1 MSRAATFTMFLTRL
15 SRAEDRGR
23 RRSCAF
29 VAAMVVTAGTGVGP
43 HAAAKPPPAGCDVP
57 NVVAQALPAVVNIQ
71 NVGLEHQEIMNVQ
84 NDLLA
89 QPSSQPSIAY
99 SVGTGF
105 IVSPDGLIVT
115 NQHVIRNAIFAVVRF
130 QDKTL
135 VPAHLLASAA
145 LQDIALL
152 KVDVPRKLP
161 TLSFGDSDA
170 LRVGQPVIAIGNPI
184 NVGTSVSTG
193 SVSAVNRNLM
203 RTPFD
208 DYVQTDAAINPGNS
222 GGPLLDCSG
231 KVVGINTA
239 LLSNNPAQGSIGL
252 GFALPSN
259 DAKIVVKA
267 SQDPKAVPNWIGVQ
281 LQDMDA
287 RLALSFKRPDGSGAI
302 VTRVEPGS
310 PAAHAPLVPGDIITS
325 VGGDAE
331 PDARAVQR
339 AIVVAQQG
347 QPVMLSVWH
356 HGQAKQVAVRGEP
369 WPNFKRLQGDVVP
382 DRARVAQAFSYGLGL
397 HVIAIVACYMVEG
410 GGSRDFAVT
419 RTMAYRQRQQ
429 VDNGCLGEPVA
440 DADRLRF
447 GLGNVEGVLIDRV
460 DPGTQAA
467 ELGVQLGDVI
477 EQIGDEICSTPEQAM
492 TQLAY
497 GKPDASDTLAILVH
511 KPSGAKWISVWVGRP
526 DSREFVTSGAST
538 ATAPAAQGKAGRQ

>member
-397 HVIAIVACYMVEG
+397 HVIAI
-410 GGSRDFAVT
+410 T
-419 RTMAYRQRQQ
+419 
-429 VDNGCLGEPVA
+429 